1 MKKKSRKNL
10 SLIKTWSPTNTGADS
25 IVLEDLFEQIEVVPA
40 DETREYSVI
49 KLNKLQEGTYRLY
62 IKKVQKFINI
72 TVHRGQ
78 YWDSDSF
85 ILKRNCLFENRA
97 PLKMIKIAKVS
108 IAGAEND
115 KQRVTLKLEDY
126 GTTARV
132 HAYACHY
139 LPNAPGIMFMSI
151 AKKLLE
157 SGAGT
162 KTVFPFAQ
170 WKNILMSNRELSD
183 EFRYVFDRKYAERY
197 LGNTLD
203 RPKLLL
209 KRNFVQKTQV
219 D

>member
-1 MKKKSRKNL
+1 M
-10 SLIKTWSPTNTGADS
+10 
-25 IVLEDLFEQIEVVPA
+25 
-40 DETREYSVI
+40 
-49 KLNKLQEGTYRLY
+49 
-62 IKKVQKFINI
+62 
-72 TVHRGQ
+72 HRGQ

-97 PLKMIKIAKVS
+97 PLKMIKISKVS
-108 IAGAEND
+108 LENAEQHD
-115 KQRVTLKLEDY
+115 KHRVTVNVEDF
-126 GTTARV
+126 GPTARL
-132 HAYACHY
+132 HAFACHY
-139 LPNAPGIMFMSI
+139 LPNAPGVMFMSI

-157 SGAGT
+157 SGSST

-183 EFRYVFDRKYAERY
+183 EFRYVFDRKYAERF

-209 KRNFVQKTQV
+209 KRNFVQKTQI